1 MLEKLICSCI
11 AKVPS
16 LAIQVLTQESLA
28 TLMTG
33 MMAQTGSLGQP
44 LLIPLSMAGSIAG
57 QGGLAVLTLPT
68 TNVASLPAIAAAN
81 AAGNLLKLP
90 FAGLQG
96 RTLFFFF

>member
-1 MLEKLICSCI
+1 
-11 AKVPS
+11 
-16 LAIQVLTQESLA
+16 
-28 TLMTG
+28 MTG
-33 MMAQTGSLGQP
+33 MMAQSGSLGQP

-96 RTLFFFF
+96 TSHTVCWLAGQQTSWKVCVLIE